1 MKNKATARK
10 ARATSSKKESAG
22 VAQASLFG
30 MCVGLIGALALALL
44 CSFICT
50 LSSDPNKL
58 MTPLS
63 TVSLAAVYFSSGFA
77 AAKKRPAAIPCGL
90 LTGSGIAAVFWF
102 ASLFFS
108 DSYSNGLS
116 LPVEL
121 LIRVSFVAVSLVGA
135 LLGVNAGTK
144 KRRVRRR

>member
-1 MKNKATARK
+1 MKSKATARK
-10 ARATSSKKESAG
+10 VRASSSKKDGVG
-22 VAQASLFG
+22 VASASLFG
-30 MCVGLIGALALALL
+30 ICVGLICALALALL

-90 LTGSGIAAVFWF
+90 LTGGGIAAVFWII
-102 ASLFFS
+102 SLFFN
-108 DSYSNGLS
+108 DSYSSGLS

-121 LIRVSFVAVSLVGA
+121 LIRITFVAVSLVGA
-135 LLGVNAGTK
+135 LIGVNAGTK
-144 KRRVRRR
+144 KRRRRRR